1 MSEKEKL
8 GSFETTVGKMQ
19 KLLQW
24 ASAPFEDK
32 YDQCYFNLASE
43 EIRTISNAGQ
53 AVVSYCD
60 FGKPFIQEFNLH
72 EEVDPS
78 AGMQAILKVSQVQNY
93 LNFVGGKNLQ
103 VEFYGSVGN
112 ENKADKMVLD
122 GNLRAEI
129 FLPSSDSDYQSKQL
143 KIVDVYNDDN
153 EWEKPSNGEPLE
165 TSFNTEV
172 KEFNKIIDIVSFD
185 SFALS
190 NYPVVIEDGEF
201 MLNASDE
208 NQRDTIEG
216 NLNAWDVEGPD
227 VNNSYSRSF
236 EQLFGNISGD
246 VSIGIEQDSPISIVR
261 EANDGAITLRYS
273 ILPATS

>member
-32 YDQCYFNLASE
+32 YDQCYFNVAKD
-43 EIRTISNAGQ
+43 EIRTIANAGQ

-60 FGKPFIQEFNLH
+60 FGKPFIQDFDLH
-72 EEVDPS
+72 EDVDS
-78 AGMQAILKVSQVQNY
+78 EAGMQAILKVSQVQNY
-93 LNFVGGKNLQ
+93 LHFVGGKKLS
-103 VEFYGSVGN
+103 VEFYGSTEG
-112 ENKADKMVLD
+112 ECKADKMVLD

-129 FLPSSDSDYQSKQL
+129 FLPSSDSDYKSKQL
-143 KIVDVYNDDN
+143 KIVDVYNEDN

-172 KEFNKIIDIVSFD
+172 KQFNKIIDIVSFD

-190 NYPVVIEDGEF
+190 NYPVVIQDGEF

-208 NQRDTIEG
+208 NERDSIEG
-216 NLNAWDVEGPD
+216 NLQAWDVEGPD

-236 EQLFGNISGD
+236 EELFGSISGD